1 MTEID
6 HIAAN
11 NNPPTLT
18 TKSRSMF
25 RRFGCWFGLLA
36 WIILLLF
43 PCFAIALIS
52 QGEISVRLGDVPGQS
67 LRIWLIQD
75 ATERGIGVARPMTRV
90 LDENTVCLQTDTNFI
105 LWAGSGQPASSCECF
120 FKQAD
125 TWISATLT
133 QGTCNP

>member
-1 MTEID
+1 MTEND
-6 HIAAN
+6 QIAADEN
-11 NNPPTLT
+11 REILPAKP
-18 TKSRSMF
+18 RSML
-25 RRFGCWFGLLA
+25 RRVGCWFGFLI
-36 WIILLLF
+36 WIVLLLF

-52 QGEISVRLGDVPGQS
+52 QGEISVQLGDLPGQS

-75 ATERGIGVARPMTRV
+75 ASERGIGVARPMTRV

-105 LWAGSGQPASSCECF
+105 LWAGTGQPTSSCECF
-120 FKQAD
+120 FKQSD